1 MYRGTHPSKKEAIIT
16 EYLSGNLSL
25 RQIGRKYDIDHKTIH
40 HWIMKHEG
48 KKPIKKADPEPEPEN
63 NELPSDI
70 KELQEELRKAKL
82 QNKLLNAIIDIAERE
97 LKVDIRKKSG
107 TKR

>member
-1 MYRGTHPSKKEAIIT
+1 MYRKTHPSKKDAIIM
-16 EYLSGNLSL
+16 EYFAGNLSL
-25 RQIGRKYDIDHKTIH
+25 RQIARKYALNHKTIH

-48 KKPIKKADPEPEPEN
+48 KKPSKKADPEPEGE
-63 NELPSDI
+63 ETKLPTDI
-70 KELQEELRKAKL
+70 KQLQEELRKAKL